1 MILLFKQQ
9 VSEQL
14 DLYSV
19 TNMAHTQKKKQ
30 KTIYKHQENVYV

>member
-14 DLYSV
+14 NLYSV
-19 TNMAHTQKKKQ
+19 TNMAHTKKKT
-30 KTIYKHQENVYV
+30 TIDKHQENVYV

>member
-19 TNMAHTQKKKQ
+19 TNMAHTQKKKT
-30 KTIYKHQENVYV
+30 TIYKHQENVYV